1 VGMLYSY
8 PILESLKLLQRR
20 NQKKTYTQWHIYTFM
35 SFAEIC
41 YSFDWVTSANFG
53 LLGKKKGQVQIL
65 AEVASRHRR
74 YSKHAYNKCI
84 T

>member
-1 VGMLYSY
+1 MLFLSLLLQQQKSVGMLYSY

-53 LLGKKKGQVQIL
+53 LLGKKKD
-65 AEVASRHRR
+65 
-74 YSKHAYNKCI
+74 KCKF
-84 T
+84 